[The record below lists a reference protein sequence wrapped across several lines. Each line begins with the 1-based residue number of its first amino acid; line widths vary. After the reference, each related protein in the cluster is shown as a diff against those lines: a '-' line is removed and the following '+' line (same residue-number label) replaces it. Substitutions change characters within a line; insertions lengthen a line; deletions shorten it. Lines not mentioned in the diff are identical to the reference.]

1 MAEDKENDKEQSEEQ
16 GEIGRLRQEV
26 DRLWSRDVAQDLRLS
41 EAKYR
46 ALIEGSSDFIYVLD
60 KDGRF
65 TYANHE
71 VEHLLGYSPEEIMG
85 KHFSTVLHP
94 QETDALKR
102 SFAER
107 RTGER
112 ATHRVEVRLQ
122 SRSGVMR
129 DVEIDIRHFSL
140 SASGIYRDEDF
151 IGTHGVARDITERK
165 YNEKKQRALGE
176 LHRAIWSMARADDVQ
191 LVLDGIRNTLNIIDL
206 PYAEF
211 GVYVIDMDEPPIV
224 QLYSTFQSKGIEHK
238 AQWMVNDSESFAA
251 TIVNTWRRG
260 TLVHCRSLAKEET
273 EQSCSYLSELYGPIE
288 SIVDMPFSHG
298 VLTITTHGMRF
309 SARDLIFLDELA
321 DCLSDS
327 FRRVEDLKE
336 LTLSEQ
342 RYRRI
347 VETPNLIILLLD
359 SDGNFIYVSPQIER
373 WLGYTPQDFFDDPNI
388 FSRIVHV
395 EDLENAQRVL
405 ESNSNQRDIEY
416 RWNHTDNNHHWA
428 SASAFPVYQ
437 NEGDAQ
443 INRASMKQIVVQ
455 DISERKRAED
465 LIVSSLAEKE
475 ILLKEIHHRVKNNL
489 QIISSLLD
497 LQSRDLEGDLKSIF
511 EDSQNRINSMALIH
525 EELYNSGDLARI
537 DFETYA
543 RSLAN
548 NLMST
553 YSPTG
558 VRLDVQV
565 DALPLNLDRAI
576 PMGLII
582 NELVS
587 NALKYAFPNDRPGHI
602 NIRLNTTGED
612 SFVLKVS
619 DDGVGIEGEINQT
632 NPSTLGLKL
641 VYTLAMQLKG
651 RVELDREGGTSF
663 SIIREPS

>member
-1 MAEDKENDKEQSEEQ
+1 MAAENDNEQNKSQEEVN
-16 GEIGRLRQEV
+16 RLRQEV
-26 DRLWSRDVAQDLRLS
+26 DRLWSRDVAQELRLS

-60 KDGRF
+60 KDGHF
-65 TYANHE
+65 TFANGE
-71 VEHLLGYSPEEIMG
+71 VEHLLGYSPEEIIG
-85 KHFSTVLHP
+85 KHFSEILHP
-94 QETDALKR
+94 DETDALKR

-122 SRSGVMR
+122 SRGGVMR

-140 SASGIYRDEDF
+140 SASGIYRDENF

-165 YNEKKQRALGE
+165 YTEKKQRALGE
-176 LHRAIWSMARADDVQ
+176 LHRAIWSMARADDIQ
-191 LVLDGIRNTLNIIDL
+191 LVLDGIRDALDAL
-206 PYAEF
+206 DFPYAEF

-224 QLYSTFQSKGIEHK
+224 QFYSTFDSTGVEHK

-251 TIVNTWRRG
+251 AVVNTWRRG
-260 TLVHCRSLAKEET
+260 SLVHCRSLDKEET
-273 EQSCSYLSELYGPIE
+273 QHDRSYLAELYGPIE
-288 SIVDMPFSHG
+288 SIVDIPFSHG
-298 VLTITTHGMRF
+298 VLTITTRDTRL
-309 SARDLIFLDELA
+309 SARDLSFLDELA

-347 VETPNLIILLLD
+347 VETPNLVILLLD
-359 SDGNFIYVSPQIER
+359 TDGNFTYVSPQIEH
-373 WLGYTPQDFFDDPNI
+373 WLGYSPQDFYADPNI
-388 FSRIVHV
+388 LLRIAHA
-395 EDLENAQRVL
+395 EDQ
-405 ESNSNQRDIEY
+405 ESVQTILKTGETQRDIEY
-416 RWNHTDNNHHWA
+416 RWADKDNNFHWA
-428 SASAFPVYQ
+428 SASAFAVYET
-437 NEGDAQ
+437 EGDAQ
-443 INRASMKQIVVQ
+443 INRASMVQIVVQ
-455 DISERKRAED
+455 DIRERKNAED
-465 LIVSSLAEKE
+465 LIRSSLEEKE

-497 LQSRDLEGDLKSIF
+497 LQSRGLEDSLKSVF
-511 EDSQNRINSMALIH
+511 EDSQHRINSMALIH

-537 DFETYA
+537 DFATYA

-548 NLMST
+548 NLLST
-553 YSPTG
+553 YSPKG
-558 VRLDVQV
+558 VLIDVQV

-587 NALKYAFPNDRPGHI
+587 NALKYAFPNDR
-602 NIRLNTTGED
+602 TGRISITLKTIDED
-612 SFVLKVS
+612 SFVLNVS
-619 DDGVGIEGEINQT
+619 DDGVGIKGEINQV

-651 RVELDREGGTSF
+651 RVELNRDNGTSF
-663 SIIREPS
+663 SIIRGPS

>member
-1 MAEDKENDKEQSEEQ
+1 MAEDLENDKEHNGEQ
-16 GEIGRLRQEV
+16 GEVNRLRQEV
-26 DRLWSRDVAQDLRLS
+26 DRLWSRDVAQELRLS

-60 KDGRF
+60 KDGHF
-65 TYANHE
+65 TFANRE
-71 VEHLLGYSPEEIMG
+71 IEHLLGYSPEEIMG

-94 QETDALKR
+94 EEADSLKH

-122 SRSGVMR
+122 SRGGVMR

-165 YNEKKQRALGE
+165 YTEKKQRALGE
-176 LHRAIWSMARADDVQ
+176 LHRAIWSMARVDDVQ
-191 LVLDGIRNTLNIIDL
+191 LVLDGIGDTLAIIDF

-224 QLYSTFQSKGIEHK
+224 QLYSTFQSKGVEHK

-260 TLVHCRSLAKEET
+260 TLVHCRSLEREE
-273 EQSCSYLSELYGPIE
+273 SGHDRSYLSELYGPIE
-288 SIVDMPFSHG
+288 SIADVPFSHG
-298 VLTITTHGMRF
+298 VLTITTHGTRF
-309 SARDLIFLDELA
+309 SARDLLFLDELA

-347 VETPNLIILLLD
+347 VETPNLVILLMD
-359 SDGNFIYVSPQIER
+359 TDGNFIYVSPQIER
-373 WLGYTPQDFFDDPNI
+373 WLGYTPQDFFDDPAV
-388 FSRIVHV
+388 FLRVVHA
-395 EDLENAQRVL
+395 EDQENARSILQA
-405 ESNSNQRDIEY
+405 NSSQRDIEY
-416 RWNHTDNNHHWA
+416 RWTGTDNKHHWA
-428 SASAFPVYQ
+428 SASAFPVYE
-437 NEGDAQ
+437 NEGDAL
-443 INRASMKQIVVQ
+443 INRASMIQIVVQ

-465 LIVSSLAEKE
+465 LIVSSLGEKE

-497 LQSRDLEGDLKSIF
+497 LQSRDLEGSLKNVF

-543 RSLAN
+543 RNLAN

-558 VRLDVQV
+558 VLLDLKV

-587 NALKYAFPNDRPGHI
+587 NALKYAFPDSRKGHI
-602 NIRLNTTGED
+602 YITLNTTGED

-619 DDGVGIEGEINQT
+619 DDGIGIKGEINQK

-651 RVELDREGGTSF
+651 RVELDCEGGTNF
-663 SIIREPS
+663 SIIRS